1 MLQAHKLSCRRHD
14 QLIWQNLEFELP
26 PGKLLQIVGANGS
39 GKTSLLRILAG
50 LAAHASGHVFW
61 RGKAIYDDLTDYQQQ
76 LHYVGHQPAI
86 KNELTAQENLQLTL
100 TQSSPPSRAQAL
112 KVMGLSDRQHHFGY
126 QLSQGQKQRLALA
139 RLLLNPLPLW
149 ILDEPLAGLDA
160 QMIESLQIILAGHIQ
175 QGGTVILT
183 THRPLAHPAL
193 TTNLMQIALGGNGHD

>member
-1 MLQAHKLSCRRHD
+1 MLQAYKLSCRRND

-50 LAAHASGHVFW
+50 LAANAAGNVFW
-61 RGKAIYDDLTDYQQQ
+61 QGKAISDNLTDYQQQ
-76 LHYVGHQPAI
+76 LHYVGHQPAV
-86 KNELTAQENLQLTL
+86 KNELTAEENLQLTS
-100 TQSSPPSRAQAL
+100 TQSSPQSRIQAL
-112 KVMGLSDRQHHFGY
+112 NAMGLSDQQNHFGY

-160 QMIESLQIILAGHIQ
+160 QMIESLQMILAGHIQ
-175 QGGTVILT
+175 QGGTVVFT

-193 TTNLMQIALGGNGHD
+193 TANLIHISLGDNGHD

>member
-50 LAAHASGHVFW
+50 LAAAAGGNIFW
-61 RGKAIYDDLTDYQQQ
+61 QGQAISDYPAGYQQQ
-76 LHYVGHQPAI
+76 LHYVGHQPAV
-86 KNELTAQENLQLTL
+86 KNELTTRENLQLTL
-100 TQSSPPSRAQAL
+100 TRSSAQSWLQAL
-112 KVMGLSDRQHHFGY
+112 QVMGLADRQDHYGY

-149 ILDEPLAGLDA
+149 ILDEPFAGLDA
-160 QMIESLQIILAGHIQ
+160 QMIEALQIILANHLQ
-175 QGGTVILT
+175 QGGTVVLT
-183 THRPLAHPAL
+183 THRPLAHAAL
-193 TTNLMQIALGGNGHD
+193 AANLRQISLGDRA